1 VNYVVG
7 TAAVFLY
14 TSIKRVPIPSGA
26 KAFQTPWW
34 EWLGG
39 LFDAVYWLPAIVLAS
54 QLDAATLTIKRQ
66 HAGDSPTIQARSA
79 RGQNSQGKLDAE
91 FLYHFRYPQTVE
103 ISK

>member
-1 VNYVVG
+1 LGQPLPALLVNYVVG

-39 LFDAVYWLPAIVLAS
+39 LFDAVYWLLAIVLAS
-54 QLDAATLTIKRQ
+54 QLDAATLTIKR
-66 HAGDSPTIQARSA
+66 SA
-79 RGQNSQGKLDAE
+79 RWRFSNDSSALGTRAK
-91 FLYHFRYPQTVE
+91 
-103 ISK
+103 

>member
-1 VNYVVG
+1 MG
-7 TAAVFLY
+7 IAAVFSLHVHQ
-14 TSIKRVPIPSGA
+14 TSAIPSGA

-34 EWLGG
+34 GWLGG